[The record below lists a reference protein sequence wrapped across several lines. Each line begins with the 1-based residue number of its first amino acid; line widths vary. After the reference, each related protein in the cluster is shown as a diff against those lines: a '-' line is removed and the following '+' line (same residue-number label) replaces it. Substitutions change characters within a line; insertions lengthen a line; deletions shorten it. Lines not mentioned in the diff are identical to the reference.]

1 MTGSTR
7 PHATQAQE
15 QLMTTPDTTPKPVRP
30 DWLMPVIVTVVT
42 GLIAIVLVAL
52 NGLYWM
58 CAAIAVVE
66 AISISMMIRASRA
79 RARNSA

>member
-1 MTGSTR
+1 
-7 PHATQAQE
+7 
-15 QLMTTPDTTPKPVRP
+15 MTTPNTSPKSVRP
-30 DWLMPVIVTVVT
+30 DWLMPVMATLVT
-42 GLIAIVLVAL
+42 GVIAIVLVAL

-66 AISISMMIRASRA
+66 AIGITTIIRASRM